1 MAARRGNQ
9 STYSGSVY
17 DPKNKEARETDFR
30 DFSDDDFI
38 EAWKRACQRDR
49 FEGLYDKLKEAKF
62 PSVSLNCTDVRQALE
77 FLHKATGDDVFRRA
91 AHAMTRHGFTRGGV
105 KLAALSKLSKRK
117 HAIWAAMPRMWIWVE
132 EEKFSPLKAAKLVA
146 AQLGIPGRSFW
157 AVITALRKTYSM
169 WLKLNRP
176 ALELSGPT
184 LRKATQ

>member
-38 EAWKRACQRDR
+38 EAWKRACKRDP
-49 FEGLYDKLKEAKF
+49 FAGLYDRLKKIKS
-62 PSVSLNCTDVRQALE
+62 PPLNCSDLRHALE
-77 FLHKATGDDVFRRA
+77 FLHEATGDDAFQA
-91 AHAMTRHGFTRGGV
+91 AVLAMKRHGFTRGGV

-117 HAIWAAMPRMWIWVE
+117 YAIWAAMPQMSVWVE
-132 EEKFSPLKAAKLVA
+132 SKKFSPLKAAKLVA

-157 AVITALRKTYSM
+157 AVITELRKTYPM
-169 WLKLNRP
+169 WLKSIGGRQILGIAP
-176 ALELSGPT
+176 EAGKT
-184 LRKATQ
+184 L

>member
-105 KLAALSKLSKRK
+105 KLAALSQVEQTQACNLGCD
-117 HAIWAAMPRMWIWVE
+117 AANVDLGRGGKILAAE
-132 EEKFSPLKAAKLVA
+132 GGKARRRA
-146 AQLGIPGRSFW
+146 ARDSWPVFLGRHH
-157 AVITALRKTYSM
+157 
-169 WLKLNRP
+169 
-176 ALELSGPT
+176 
-184 LRKATQ
+184 